1 MRLDGVRRQVTEAR
15 EALARAAAHA
25 QAGEID
31 PAYRAALGSRNLLFH
46 AERGLAAAHGQ
57 PLPEMPVVGV
67 PGGGRD
73 DHGAALAALD
83 RALALTDDGQ
93 MGGPLGEA
101 HAAYGRWLGW
111 LRDELGRELAAHGP
125 PKPSSAG

>member
-15 EALARAAAHA
+15 EALAKSIAHA
-25 QAGEID
+25 QAGEVD

-67 PGGGRD
+67 PGGGLG
-73 DHGAALAALD
+73 DHRAALAALE
-83 RALALTDDGQ
+83 RALALTDDGE
-93 MGGPLGEA
+93 MSGPIAEA
-101 HAAYGRWLGW
+101 RTPYGLYLGW
-111 LRDELGRELAAHGP
+111 LRDEVGRSLGKEPSAAP
-125 PKPSSAG
+125 QK